1 MKKSIWFWLLFSG
14 LFLVGTFFCAYSG
27 FLKDQYS
34 QENMALLGVILIV
47 ASILLIF
54 VKAIYPPTFKKY

>member
-1 MKKSIWFWLLFSG
+1 M
-14 LFLVGTFFCAYSG
+14 FLVGTFFCAYSG

-34 QENMALLGVILIV
+34 QDNMALLGVILIV

-54 VKAIYPPTFKKY
+54 VKAIIPPTFNKY